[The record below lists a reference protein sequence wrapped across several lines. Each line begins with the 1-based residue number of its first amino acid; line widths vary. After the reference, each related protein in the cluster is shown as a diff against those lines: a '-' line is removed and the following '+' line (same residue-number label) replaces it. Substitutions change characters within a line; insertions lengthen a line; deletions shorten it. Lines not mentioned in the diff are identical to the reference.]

1 MRTTVDIPDKLFW
14 QLKARAAEENISL
27 KVLVEKTAYHYLR
40 TPLRRIDPSEVQLP
54 AIGDGI
60 GSVLVDSS
68 TWWEAINERS

>member
-27 KVLVEKTAYHYLR
+27 KVLVEKTAY
-40 TPLRRIDPSEVQLP
+40 LP

-60 GSVLVDSS
+60 GSVLVDPS